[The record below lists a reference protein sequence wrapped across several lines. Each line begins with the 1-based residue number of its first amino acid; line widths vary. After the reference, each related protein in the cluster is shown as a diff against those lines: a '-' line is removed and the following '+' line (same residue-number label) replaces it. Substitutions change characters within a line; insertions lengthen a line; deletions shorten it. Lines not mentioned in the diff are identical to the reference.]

1 MGRCLAVCRCIMAR
15 AAGRAGIDG
24 RGPPVR
30 GVDSHM
36 ARRHGL
42 IGANKQ
48 WGTAGGIECARME
61 MDFEVTSLSVA
72 IVAASES
79 GAVACPTINHLLA
92 LDQCNV
98 TRGRPEGFAVRLA
111 SSGRRTNRRR
121 RVSFEFF
128 PALASRCFFFI

>member
-72 IVAASES
+72 IVAASP
-79 GAVACPTINHLLA
+79 ALQPNDQPTPCRPA
-92 LDQCNV
+92 LDQCK
-98 TRGRPEGFAVRLA
+98 RGRPEGFAVRLA
-111 SSGRRTNRRR
+111 GGERKEGFVRFPCPL
-121 RVSFEFF
+121 VVFYYLIFF
-128 PALASRCFFFI
+128 KDIFFI